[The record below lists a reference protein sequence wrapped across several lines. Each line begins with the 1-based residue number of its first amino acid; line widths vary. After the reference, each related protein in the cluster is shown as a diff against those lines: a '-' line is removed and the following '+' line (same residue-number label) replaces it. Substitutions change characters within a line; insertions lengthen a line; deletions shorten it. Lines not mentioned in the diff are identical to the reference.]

1 MSPIDMVAVRRDL
14 HRHPEPAFTEV
25 RTACIV
31 LEHLRRL
38 SCAVRT
44 GRDAMRIE
52 GVTDYPPY
60 AARAAAAAEA
70 VARGASRADAEH
82 FAAHGTAI
90 VAQFQGNRPGP
101 AWGLRF
107 DMDALPLTE
116 STDPAHAPTEHGFR
130 SAREGFMHACG
141 HDGHVAIG
149 LAFAQQLDAGDF
161 PGSVRLFFQPAEE
174 GSRGAK
180 TMLAADVA
188 DGVDTMV
195 TLHLGLDVPL
205 GMVVPGVVGS
215 FATTKLRATFHGAAS
230 HASTAPQRGRNA
242 IVAAASA
249 VLNIMAIPRWS
260 SADTRGNVG
269 TFHAGD
275 TVNIVPALAEITAEA
290 RSTDTA
296 VCAEIT
302 ERISTIAAG
311 AGAMHGVDVSVTET
325 GQAPALRSDRRLIN
339 AVSTAVVAC
348 LGNDALLPPTVMG
361 GSDDAS
367 LFIETV
373 RAQRGAGVYFIVGAD
388 NPNPHHSSAF
398 DIDERSLQIA
408 LDVISRLI
416 ELPAPT
422 AHRGDGTGSENLVTS
437 PY

>member
-1 MSPIDMVAVRRDL
+1 MSPINIVAVRRDL
-14 HRHPEPAFTEV
+14 HRYPEPAFTEV

-38 SCAVRT
+38 SCSVRT
-44 GRDAMRIE
+44 GRDAMRVE
-52 GVTDYPPY
+52 GVADYPSEGV
-60 AARAAAAAEA
+60 RAAAVAEA
-70 VARGASRADAEH
+70 VALGARRTDAEH
-82 FAAHGTAI
+82 FATHGTAI
-90 VAQFQGNRPGP
+90 VAQFDGNRPGP

-116 STDPAHAPTEHGFR
+116 STHPAHAPETHGFR
-130 SAREGFMHACG
+130 SARAGFMHACG

-149 LAFAQQLDAGDF
+149 LAFAERLAAGDF
-161 PGSVRLFFQPAEE
+161 PGSARLFFQPAEE

-180 TMLAADVA
+180 AMLAASVA

-205 GMVVPGVVGS
+205 GTVVPGVVGS
-215 FATTKLRATFHGAAS
+215 FATTKLRATFQGAAS
-230 HASTAPQRGRNA
+230 HASIAPQRGRNA
-242 IVAAASA
+242 MVAAASA
-249 VLNIMAIPRWS
+249 VLNIMAIPRWAGS
-260 SADTRGNVG
+260 DTRVNVG

-290 RSTDTA
+290 RSTDTG

-302 ERISTIAAG
+302 KRITTIATG
-311 AGAMHGVDVSVTET
+311 AGAMHGVNVSVTQT

-339 AVSTAVVAC
+339 NVSTAVVAT
-348 LGNDALLPPTVMG
+348 LGNDALLQPTLMG

-373 RAQRGAGVYFIVGAD
+373 RAQGGAGVYFIVGAD
-388 NPNPHHSSAF
+388 NPSPHHSPAF

-408 LDVISRLI
+408 LDVLSRLVTV
-416 ELPAPT
+416 PAPT
-422 AHRGDGTGSENLVTS
+422 TPRGWRAGCATS
-437 PY
+437 

>member
-1 MSPIDMVAVRRDL
+1 MSLIDIVAVRRDL
-14 HRHPEPAFTEV
+14 HRHPEPAFVEV

-38 SCAVRT
+38 SCSVRT
-44 GRDAMRIE
+44 GRDAMRLDGVADYPSE
-52 GVTDYPPY
+52 GV
-60 AARAAAAAEA
+60 RAAAAAQA
-70 VARGASRADAEH
+70 VALGASRADAEH
-82 FAAHGTAI
+82 VATHGTAI
-90 VAQFQGNRPGP
+90 VAQFDGNRPGP

-116 STDPAHAPTEHGFR
+116 SIDPAHAPAAHGFR
-130 SAREGFMHACG
+130 SARAGFMHACG

-149 LAFAQQLDAGDF
+149 LALAERLDAGDF
-161 PGSVRLFFQPAEE
+161 PGSARLYFQPAEE

-180 TMLAADVA
+180 AMLAAGVA

-205 GMVVPGVVGS
+205 GKVVPGVVGS

-230 HASTAPQRGRNA
+230 HASIAPQRGRNA
-242 IVAAASA
+242 MVAAASA
-249 VLNIMAIPRWS
+249 VLNIMAIPRWAG
-260 SADTRGNVG
+260 ADTRVNVG
-269 TFHAGD
+269 TFQAGD

-302 ERISTIAAG
+302 QRITTIAAG
-311 AGAMHGVDVSVTET
+311 AGAMHGVEVAVTQT
-325 GQAPALRSDRRLIN
+325 GQAPALRSDHRLIDD
-339 AVSTAVVAC
+339 VSTAVVAC

-367 LFIETV
+367 LFIEAV
-373 RAQRGAGVYFIVGAD
+373 RAQGGAGVYFIVGAD
-388 NPNPHHSSAF
+388 NPSPHHSPAF

-408 LDVISRLI
+408 HDVLSRLVTG
-416 ELPAPT
+416 PAPT
-422 AHRGDGTGSENLVTS
+422 APEAQRAGCTTS
-437 PY
+437 